1 MKYLKTVSATFIERP
16 NRFIA
21 KVDLEGEEV
30 TVHVKNTGR
39 CKEIL
44 IPGAEVILSH
54 SDNPNRKTAY
64 DLISAYK
71 GDMLINI
78 DSQAPNEV
86 YKESLFK
93 GQIYKDPVSIRS
105 EVVHD
110 DSRFD
115 FFIEK
120 NEERIFTEVKGVT
133 LEENGKVLF
142 PDAPTER
149 GVKHLRG
156 LARCISEGYKATAVF
171 IVQMSE
177 AEYFIPNYEMHEEFG
192 TALEDAVSAG
202 VEVAAYT
209 CNITEDSLD
218 LAQRISVKLRN
229 GITL

>member
-1 MKYLKTVSATFIERP
+1 MRYSRTVSATFIERP

-30 TVHVKNTGR
+30 IAHVKNTGR

-44 IPGAEVILSH
+44 IPGAEIILSH
-54 SDNPNRKTAY
+54 SDNPKRKTAY
-64 DLISAYK
+64 DLIAAYK

-86 YKESLFK
+86 YKESLFE
-93 GQIYKDPVSIRS
+93 GRIYEDPVSIMS
-105 EVVHD
+105 EVVHG

-115 FFIEK
+115 FLIEENGMK
-120 NEERIFTEVKGVT
+120 IFTEVKGVT
-133 LEENGKVLF
+133 LEENGVVLF

-149 GVKHLRG
+149 GVKHLKG
-156 LARCISEGYKATAVF
+156 LAHCISEGYKASAVF

-177 AEYFIPNYEMHEEFG
+177 AEFFTPNYKMHEEFG
-192 TALEDAVSAG
+192 AALEDAVSAG

-209 CNITEDSLD
+209 CDVSEDSLN
-218 LAQRISVKLRN
+218 LAQRIPVRLRN